1 MRFIR
6 AMHSCL
12 CYHRS
17 ACSWTLYIFI
27 LCLSAQPFSGLVGEA
42 DSPST
47 KFTPAFCCGCNLL
60 IYLKQRLSQYFGYVL
75 ALAFQPCPI
84 WTVSWRLWSV
94 LEGPLVAQCLRRFW
108 KGGPKISAKISHHSC
123 ARRLVFPIWS
133 LRGIRSCIHAADGL
147 TARMAAFPPS
157 LACHLVPV
165 FRVSKFIERNTL
177 IL

>member
-108 KGGPKISAKISHHSC
+108 KGVRRFQRKFLIIPAQDDSFFPYDLFGVSALVSTLLMVSPLVWRRF
-123 ARRLVFPIWS
+123 RRL
-133 LRGIRSCIHAADGL
+133 L
-147 TARMAAFPPS
+147 
-157 LACHLVPV
+157 LV
-165 FRVSKFIERNTL
+165 T
-177 IL
+177 